1 MAHDQTELYPLLA
14 NIQQGDQQAL
24 GHFYDATV
32 ARVYAIALK
41 ITANPALAEEI
52 VSDVYLQVWRAAASY
67 SPERATPLGWLLM
80 MAHSRAID
88 ALRKESATT
97 KQQVELSD
105 DVEVEDSHT
114 PNPLDMLLAVETGSA
129 LQGALH
135 LLDAQQRQLIALAF
149 YRGLS
154 HQEIAAHTG
163 EPLGSV
169 KTLLRRA
176 QAILRAALTDSFPDR
191 GMS

>member
-1 MAHDQTELYPLLA
+1 MAHDQADLYPLLEKVR
-14 NIQQGDQQAL
+14 QGDQAAL
-24 GHFYDATV
+24 GDFYDATV
-32 ARVYAIALK
+32 GRVFTVALK
-41 ITANPALAEEI
+41 ITATHALAEEI
-52 VSDVYLQVWRAAASY
+52 VSDVYLQVWREALNY
-67 SPERATPLGWLLM
+67 SPERATPLAWLLM

-88 ALRKESATT
+88 VLRKEGAAT
-97 KQQVELSD
+97 KQQVAFPD
-105 DVEVEDSHT
+105 DFDAEDAT
-114 PNPLDMLLAVETGSA
+114 MPTPLDATLAAEQCSTLTAA
-129 LQGALH
+129 LQ

-154 HQEIAAHTG
+154 HQEIAAYTG
-163 EPLGSV
+163 EPLGTI